1 MFLLGPR
8 GSGKT
13 TTGEWLAK
21 KLGIFHIQFREQVQM
36 LIMAKTKRRI
46 PYADEADSAE
56 ESPDDLEA
64 LIKEARGEDEEMKDT
79 SASMNDMEVNS
90 MNFLCGRISNIM
102 LPKNMMNYDV
112 LTVND
117 CVFTAGSGTD

>member
-13 TTGEWLAK
+13 TNGEWLAK
-21 KLGIFHIQFREQVQM
+21 QLGIFHIQFREQVQM

-46 PYADEADSAE
+46 PYADEADST

-64 LIKEARGEDEEMKDT
+64 LIKEARGEEEEMEDT
-79 SASMNDMEVNS
+79 SASINDMEVIS

-102 LPKNMMNYDV
+102 LPKNMVNYDI

-117 CVFTAGSGTD
+117 YLCVYSRKY

>member
-1 MFLLGPR
+1 
-8 GSGKT
+8 
-13 TTGEWLAK
+13 
-21 KLGIFHIQFREQVQM
+21 M

-46 PYADEADSAE
+46 PYADEADST

-64 LIKEARGEDEEMKDT
+64 LIKEARGEEEEMEDT
-79 SASMNDMEVNS
+79 SASINDMEVIS

-102 LPKNMMNYDV
+102 LPKNMVNYDI

-117 CVFTAGSGTD
+117 YLCVYSRKY